1 MVLAEKRTH
10 RSMELN
16 EPRNKPMH
24 IQLINFLN
32 KTGKTKHER
41 KDNVFINGV
50 GKIEQIYSEE

>member
-1 MVLAEKRTH
+1 
-10 RSMELN
+10 MELN

-41 KDNVFINGV
+41 KDNFFINGV
-50 GKIEQIYSEE
+50 GKIEQIYAEE

>member
-24 IQLINFLN
+24 IQLINFFN
-32 KTGKTKHER
+32 KTGKNKHDR
-41 KDNVFINGV
+41 KDNFFINGF
-50 GKIEQIYSEE
+50 GKIEHIHAKE